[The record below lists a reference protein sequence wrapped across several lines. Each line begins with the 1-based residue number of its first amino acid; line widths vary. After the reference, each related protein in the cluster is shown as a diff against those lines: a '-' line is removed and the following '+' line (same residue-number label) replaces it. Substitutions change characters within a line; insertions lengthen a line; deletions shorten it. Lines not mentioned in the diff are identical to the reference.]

1 MSKIDDEI
9 LKLSKDELLSLFEM
23 MRMKNTR
30 FEKDLYDVLTLI
42 RANKRAQGG
51 RGWYHISETPS
62 QKAG

>member
-51 RGWYHISETPS
+51 RG
-62 QKAG
+62 

>member
-51 RGWYHISETPS
+51 RGWYQSETPS
-62 QKAG
+62 QRAG